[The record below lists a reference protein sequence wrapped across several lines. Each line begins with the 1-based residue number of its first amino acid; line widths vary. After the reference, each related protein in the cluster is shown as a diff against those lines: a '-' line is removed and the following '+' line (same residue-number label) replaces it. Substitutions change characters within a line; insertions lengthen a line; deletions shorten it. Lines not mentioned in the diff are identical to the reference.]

1 MLSMSTHFSPARRS
15 FVVSTVI
22 TIAAFAISLVILG
35 VLFVTAS
42 TEAQAATVDS
52 IYPRDILG
60 LPILEGFH
68 KSGKF
73 GVHMFPG
80 ALVFLVVP
88 VLVGLV
94 ASIPGVRRFARARD

>member
-1 MLSMSTHFSPARRS
+1 MLSMNSHFALARRS
-15 FVVSTVI
+15 FVVSTIV

-35 VLFVTAS
+35 VLFVSAS
-42 TEAQAATVDS
+42 TEARTALVDS
-52 IYPRDILG
+52 TYPRDILG

-68 KSGKF
+68 RSGKF

-88 VLVGLV
+88 VVVGLV